1 MNYNKDF
8 DIERLAC
15 VCIQHGQFQSV
26 FSSPTAILGAGR
38 GVNTGVRKNIRFL
51 TNNIIEVPGH
61 EWREKVCFT
70 RR

>member
-1 MNYNKDF
+1 MCTTWTILK
-8 DIERLAC
+8 
-15 VCIQHGQFQSV
+15 
-26 FSSPTAILGAGR
+26 FSSPTSILGAGR

-51 TNNIIEVPGH
+51 INNIIEVSGH